1 MMGTIWPDGKP
12 LLAQPYKLK
21 QAFAI
26 ISQVEHKAKD
36 RPRAS

>member
-12 LLAQPYKLK
+12 LLQQPYKLK

-26 ISQVEHKAKD
+26 ISQVEAKT
-36 RPRAS
+36 RKPTSAA